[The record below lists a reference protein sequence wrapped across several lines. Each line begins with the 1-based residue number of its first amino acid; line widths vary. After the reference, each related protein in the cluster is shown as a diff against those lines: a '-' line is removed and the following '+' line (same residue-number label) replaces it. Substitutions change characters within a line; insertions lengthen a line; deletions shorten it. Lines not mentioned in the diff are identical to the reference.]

1 MHPLFMPHVAQSIA
15 AALAVR
21 KINEIINVS
30 KVPFILW
37 DNYSQ
42 LRQMNKTLI
51 QHGISAVGTDDYY
64 HKKAQYEISKLG
76 IVPMLGGQA
85 LGFVKEVADIPKNLF
100 IKHIPIGA
108 TAIDFAKDLT
118 VNVMGATL
126 TKTELHDARSDGIKQ
141 LEKALQNER

>member
-1 MHPLFMPHVAQSIA
+1 MYNFFIPHVAQSIA
-15 AALAVR
+15 AALAVK
-21 KINEIINVS
+21 KIEEISNIS

-37 DNYSQ
+37 DNYTQ
-42 LRQMNKTLI
+42 LRRMNRTLI

-76 IVPMLGGQA
+76 VLPMLGGQA

-100 IKHIPIGA
+100 IKHIPLGA

-118 VNVMGATL
+118 VNAAGATL
-126 TKTELHDARSDGIKQ
+126 TKAELHNARSDGMKQ
-141 LEKALQNER
+141 LEKAIKNEQ